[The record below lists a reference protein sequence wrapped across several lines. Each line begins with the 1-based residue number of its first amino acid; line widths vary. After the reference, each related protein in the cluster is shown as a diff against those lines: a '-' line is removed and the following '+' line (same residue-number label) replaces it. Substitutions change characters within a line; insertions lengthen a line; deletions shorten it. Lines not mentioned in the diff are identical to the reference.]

1 PWTLSRKTRS
11 TRSSPAS
18 PPSGHDLPL
27 TLQVLQPPPDLT
39 ILHTPHLHPIASLNL
54 LASALLTPHHRHVS
68 SLPAST
74 CSTRRQPMA
83 QIQPRFSSLPLSH
96 PVASS
101 HGFVY
106 LWGESPDSPESTKS
120 LVVCNPLTRQFR
132 VLPQLGS
139 AWSRHGSVLVDTE
152 TRVMVLTEL
161 AALYFSGSNQWLKFS
176 SNLPSKPRS
185 PILVFDSVYALCDVG
200 SPWRS
205 QWKLFHCTI
214 SKLKTSQTWTRLE
227 KHEWGDVFDI
237 LKRPRL
243 VRGNGNKVLMVGG
256 LKSSC
261 SLNASCSTISI
272 LRLDLDSLEWDEAGR
287 MPVDMFRCF
296 QESSKFKG
304 LFFRPRELGSW
315 LCGTIVRGKS
325 SGGGLMV
332 CLEAAMGFAGGL
344 FLRPGS
350 LHCFDRVQQSFK
362 LSMPTRGSCRDNCE
376 RKEEER
382 SGITLV
388 IRITQVVLQSD
399 VRTIPTSHRPSASQ

>member
-1 PWTLSRKTRS
+1 MDALPQDTLHQIFSSLPLRQVMICRS
-11 TRSSPAS
+11 LSKFFNHLLTSPSFIHLISTQS
-18 PPSGHDLPL
+18 PP
-27 TLQVLQPPPDLT
+27 
-39 ILHTPHLHPIASLNL
+39 LNL
-54 LASALLTPHHRHVS
+54 LALRPPHHHHHRHVS
-68 SLPAST
+68 SPPCLHVFDPDDNQWLRFNLDFLPFRS
-74 CSTRRQPMA
+74 P
-83 QIQPRFSSLPLSH
+83 H

-101 HGFVY
+101 LGFVY

-139 AWSRHGSVLVDTE
+139 AWSRHGSVLVDSE

-256 LKSSC
+256 LKSSF
-261 SLNASCSTISI
+261 SLNASCSTILI

-296 QESSKFKG
+296 QESSKFKV
-304 LFFRPRELGSW
+304 FGSGDRV
-315 LCGTIVRGKS
+315 CFSAKRIGKLALWDHC
-325 SGGGLMV
+325 SGKVEWRWIDGV
-332 CLEAAMGFAGGL
+332 
-344 FLRPGS
+344 PGS
-350 LHCFDRVQQSFK
+350 GDGLC
-362 LSMPTRGSCRDNCE
+362 RGFVFEARL
-376 RKEEER
+376 
-382 SGITLV
+382 TAL
-388 IRITQVVLQSD
+388 L
-399 VRTIPTSHRPSASQ
+399 